1 MFLILYFFDK
11 NEKDSCIIFN
21 SIFPCT
27 EIASVINGLISDNA
41 IVFIVDEEKGSKKSD
56 SEKKEIKEKFILPS
70 KSNEFLDKTI
80 LAFHLSE
87 RNHTNP
93 CLEKETPPPNI

>member
-1 MFLILYFFDK
+1 MKKIAALFLILF
-11 NEKDSCIIFN
+11 SLVQ
-21 SIFPCT
+21 
-27 EIASVINGLISDNA
+27 IASVINGLISDNA